1 MEISEKWFSKKIGC
15 SIACNYRCC
24 NSPSFHIEFE
34 DDEIKYLSEK
44 YKRNIKPIEY
54 QNGRC
59 KYLKEN
65 SQGCSFGDD
74 KPNYCKKFPLTQN
87 KNNKVV
93 LSNWSW
99 LHCPKDTDYELKDIV
114 NGKYLYVLKQKHH
127 NKRDMLILD
136 DTIENTIPS
145 FNERLQ
151 DQVINGEVLI

>member
-34 DDEIKYLSEK
+34 DDEIKYLSKK

-74 KPNYCKKFPLTQN
+74 KPKYCKKFPLTQN
-87 KNNKVV
+87 KNNNRVY
-93 LSNWSW
+93 
-99 LHCPKDTDYELKDIV
+99 TQLKILTRSISILCIISLIYIHI
-114 NGKYLYVLKQKHH
+114 KIYLL
-127 NKRDMLILD
+127 
-136 DTIENTIPS
+136 
-145 FNERLQ
+145 
-151 DQVINGEVLI
+151 